1 MRFATITCDL
11 VDGPR
16 NGQAIGVDSTLPAV
30 LEFTTARNNG
40 CDKYG
45 CPQFVPVSH
54 FYELD
59 LDTVRERPRYRF
71 LSSME
76 GGAPSLPSR

>member
-1 MRFATITCDL
+1 MRLATITCDL

-16 NGQAIGVDSTLPAV
+16 NGQGIGVDNTLPAV
-30 LEFTTARNNG
+30 LEFTELDFSG

-45 CPQFVPVSH
+45 ARQYTPVSH

-59 LDTVRERPRYRF
+59 LTAVHARPRYRF
-71 LSSME
+71 VASM
-76 GGAPSLPSR
+76 ATA